1 MSMRS
6 ILCIAAVALGGSV
19 VQASAGI
26 ILPGQGGTTG
36 SGTSGS
42 TSSGG
47 SGTSNNTPTTPPP
60 TTPPTFTRT
69 FLFPAV
75 GLAATESARIAVVNI
90 AQTSHKGTAALCNG
104 SISFTDALGKPV
116 GAVSPFKDL
125 PTGQI
130 AHGDVLGFSPSN
142 SSVRNEYQG
151 SVQVTVGPGASAPC
165 SLLLTLEVF
174 DTQTG
179 VTRGLITSAIEE
191 PLDVEPFSAGRH

>member
-1 MSMRS
+1 MRS
-6 ILCIAAVALGGSV
+6 ILCIAAVALVGSTV
-19 VQASAGI
+19 PAFAGVEG
-26 ILPGQGGTTG
+26 LPGST
-36 SGTSGS
+36 SSGS
-42 TSSGG
+42 TSSGSTN
-47 SGTSNNTPTTPPP
+47 SGG
-60 TTPPTFTRT
+60 TTPPTTTTPPVFTRT

-75 GLAATESARIAVVNI
+75 GLAATESARIAAVNI
-90 AQTSHKGTAALCNG
+90 AQTTHKGTAALCNG

-116 GAVSPFKDL
+116 GAVSPIKDL

-130 AHGDVLGFSPSN
+130 AHGDVSGFNGSN
-142 SSVRNEYQG
+142 SSSLRNEYQG

-191 PLDVEPFSAGRH
+191 PLEVEPISAGRH

>member
-47 SGTSNNTPTTPPP
+47 SGTSNNTPTTPP
-60 TTPPTFTRT
+60 TTPTFTRT

-75 GLAATESARIAVVNI
+75 GLAATESARIAAVNI
-90 AQTSHKGTAALCNG
+90 AQTSHKGTAALCTG

-130 AHGDVLGFSPSN
+130 AHGDVSGFNPSN
-142 SSVRNEYQG
+142 SSSVRNEYQG

-191 PLDVEPFSAGRH
+191 PLEVEPISAGRH